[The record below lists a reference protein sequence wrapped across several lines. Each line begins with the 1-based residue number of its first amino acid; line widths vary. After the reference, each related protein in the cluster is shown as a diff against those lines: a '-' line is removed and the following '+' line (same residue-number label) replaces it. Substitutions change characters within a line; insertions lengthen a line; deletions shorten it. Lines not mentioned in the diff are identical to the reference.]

1 MANLN
6 PVTIYFNSVEAAT
19 EWADAHPEVYLTVWG
34 ETQTG
39 KVRGSFVL
47 RKKYEAQQNANTETV
62 PTV

>member
-6 PVTIYFNSVEAAT
+6 PISIYFSSIEEAS

-34 ETQTG
+34 ETQNG
-39 KVRGSFVL
+39 KVRASFVL
-47 RKKYEAQQNANTETV
+47 RKKYEEASATV